1 MDDKSLSQKTQWK
14 QAPRER
20 RARARTVIAVCGL
33 LLAFLTACAA
43 PRPPLDPMVFNRD
56 DAAEVFSAGFEGITS
71 FYIEETDLPSLAVA
85 GLSGLKNLDNAITVT
100 DHGDLIVIGRDG
112 HEVAAL
118 SVPDADDVAR
128 WSMLMAAAVD
138 SGRQVSDTLREA
150 PPETLYDAIFKG
162 ALRDLDRFSRYTTA
176 TAANRNRAHRR
187 GYSGIGILI
196 FENHGTI
203 YIEEVYENGPAA
215 LSGLQVG
222 DSIVA
227 IDGKTIDGLDAV
239 AVSDLLRGPNGSD
252 VRVTTTSD
260 QIHRTA
266 VVTRAPVIEQ
276 TVYASRKGDT
286 AYFEI
291 RSFNEDTAASLSRKV
306 GQMAANVG
314 PSMNGIILDFRNN
327 RGGVLRDAISIADLF
342 IENGRILL
350 TKGRHPRSVKEFK
363 AHNPDIAVGMPLI
376 LLINHDSA
384 SASEVVAGAL
394 QDSGRAVLIGGRTY
408 GKGTVQ
414 MIVHLPNEGE
424 LIITWARMYTPSGY
438 PIGPFGVYPTM
449 CTDEI
454 DDPSLQHIA
463 STARTAGLRAR
474 ELLRLRRIA
483 QDLDDSIQEALLG
496 RCGDRAPSE
505 GGNDLDLS
513 LALKLLEQR
522 SLFDRA
528 FEASLIASQ
537 WPSKTQ

>member
-1 MDDKSLSQKTQWK
+1 
-14 QAPRER
+14 
-20 RARARTVIAVCGL
+20 
-33 LLAFLTACAA
+33 
-43 PRPPLDPMVFNRD
+43 MVFDRD
-56 DAAEVFSAGFEGITS
+56 DAAGVFSAGFDGITS
-71 FYIEETDLPSLAVA
+71 FYIEETDLSSLAVA
-85 GLSGLKNLDNAITVT
+85 GLSGLKNLDNAITAI
-100 DHGDLIVIGRDG
+100 DRGDLIVVGRNG

-138 SGRQVSDTLREA
+138 SGRQVSSTLREA
-150 PPETLYDAIFKG
+150 PPEALYDAIFKG
-162 ALRDLDRFSRYTTA
+162 ALQELDRFSRYTTA
-176 TAANRNRAHRR
+176 AEASRSRAHRR
-187 GYSGIGILI
+187 GYSGIGILL

-203 YIEEVYENGPAA
+203 YIEEVYEGGPAA
-215 LSGLQVG
+215 SSGLLVG

-227 IDGKTIDGLDAV
+227 IDGNSVAGLDAL
-239 AVSDLLRGPNGSD
+239 AVSDLLRGPSGSK
-252 VRVTTTSD
+252 VRVTTSSD
-260 QIHRTA
+260 ETHRTSA
-266 VVTRAPVIEQ
+266 ITRAPVIEQ
-276 TVYASRKGDT
+276 TVFPSRKGDS

-291 RSFNEDTAASLSRKV
+291 RSFNEDTASSLDRKI
-306 GQMAANVG
+306 GEAAAKIG
-314 PSMNGIILDFRNN
+314 PSMNGIILDLRNN
-327 RGGVLRDAISIADLF
+327 RGGVLRDAIAIADLF
-342 IENGRILL
+342 IRDGRILL
-350 TKGRHPRSVKEFK
+350 TKGRHARSVKEFT
-363 AHNPDIAVGMPLI
+363 ARRPDIAVGIPLI

-414 MIVHLPNEGE
+414 MIVRLPNEGE

-438 PIGPFGVYPTM
+438 PIGPFGVYPTI

-454 DDPSLQHIA
+454 ADPSLQHVA
-463 STARTAGLRAR
+463 GTARTAAVRAR

-496 RCGDRAPSE
+496 RCGDRRPAAD
-505 GGNDLDLS
+505 GADLDLA
-513 LALKLLEQR
+513 LALKLLAER

-537 WPSKTQ
+537 WPSNGQ

>member
-1 MDDKSLSQKTQWK
+1 MDNKSLSGKTQLRAK
-14 QAPRER
+14 VTSR
-20 RARARTVIAVCGL
+20 RVRTRAAVAVCGL
-33 LLAFLTACAA
+33 LLALLAACAA
-43 PRPPLDPMVFNRD
+43 QRPLSDPMVFNRD

-71 FYIEETDLPSLAVA
+71 FYLEETDLPSLAVA
-85 GLSGLKNLDNAITVT
+85 GLAGLSTLDDSISIT
-100 DHGDLIVIGRDG
+100 DREELIVVARNG

-150 PPETLYDAIFKG
+150 PPEVLYDAIFKG

-176 TAANRNRAHRR
+176 AAANRNRAHRR
-187 GYSGIGILI
+187 GYSGVGILL
-196 FENHGTI
+196 FENHGKI
-203 YIEEVYENGPAA
+203 YIEEVYEDGPAA
-215 LSGLQVG
+215 RSGLQVG

-227 IDGKTIDGLDAV
+227 IDGTTIDGLDAV
-239 AVSDLLRGPNGSD
+239 AVSDLLRGPSGSE

-260 QIHRTA
+260 EIHRTA

-276 TVYASRKGDT
+276 TVFSSQKGNT

-291 RSFNEDTAASLSRKV
+291 RSFNEDTAASLARKI
-306 GQMAANVG
+306 GQAATQAG

-342 IENGRILL
+342 IQDGRILL
-350 TKGRHPRSVKEFK
+350 TKGRHPRSVKEFT

-376 LLINHDSA
+376 LLINHSSA

-414 MIVHLPNEGE
+414 MIVRLPNEGE

-438 PIGPFGVYPTM
+438 PIGPFGVYPTI

-454 DDPSLQHIA
+454 EDPSLQHVA
-463 STARTAGLRAR
+463 STARTAAARAR

-483 QDLDDSIQEALLG
+483 QDLDDSIQQALLG
-496 RCGDRAPSE
+496 RCGDRKPTQGE
-505 GGNDLDLS
+505 EDLDLA
-513 LALKLLEQR
+513 LALRLLGER

-537 WPSKTQ
+537 WPAKTQ

>member
-1 MDDKSLSQKTQWK
+1 
-14 QAPRER
+14 
-20 RARARTVIAVCGL
+20 
-33 LLAFLTACAA
+33 
-43 PRPPLDPMVFNRD
+43 MVFNRD
-56 DAAEVFSAGFEGITS
+56 DAAEVFSAGFEGITR
-71 FYIEETDLPSLAVA
+71 FYLEEMDLPSLAVA
-85 GLSGLKNLDNAITVT
+85 GLSGLKGLDSALTVT
-100 DHGDLIVIGRDG
+100 DRGDLIVIGRNG

-118 SVPDADDVAR
+118 AVPDADDVAR
-128 WSMLMAAAVD
+128 WSMLIAAAVD

-150 PPETLYDAIFKG
+150 SPEILYEAIFKG
-162 ALRDLDRFSRYTTA
+162 ALQDLDRFSRYTTA

-187 GYSGIGILI
+187 GYSGIGVLL
-196 FENHGTI
+196 FENRGTV
-203 YIEEVYENGPAA
+203 YIEEVYEDGPAA

-227 IDGKTIDGLDAV
+227 IDGQTVDGLDV
-239 AVSDLLRGPNGSD
+239 FAVSDLLRGPSDSD

-260 QIHRTA
+260 EIHRTA

-276 TVYASRKGDT
+276 TVFSSRKGDT

-306 GQMAANVG
+306 GQIATKVG

-342 IENGRILL
+342 IDNGRILL
-350 TKGRHPRSVKEFK
+350 TKGRHPRSVKEFT

-376 LLINHDSA
+376 LLINHNSA

-438 PIGPFGVYPTM
+438 PIGPFGVYPTI

-454 DDPSLQHIA
+454 EDPSLQQVA
-463 STARTAGLRAR
+463 GTARTAAIRAR

-483 QDLDDSIQEALLG
+483 QDLDDSIQEALLD
-496 RCGDRAPSE
+496 RCGDRTPSAD
-505 GGNDLDLS
+505 GKDFDLS
-513 LALKLLEQR
+513 LALKLLGQR

-537 WPSKTQ
+537 WPSNAQ

>member
-1 MDDKSLSQKTQWK
+1 M
-14 QAPRER
+14 
-20 RARARTVIAVCGL
+20 AVCGL
-33 LLAFLTACAA
+33 LLTLLTACAA
-43 PRPPLDPMVFNRD
+43 QRSPTDPMVFNRD

-71 FYIEETDLPSLAVA
+71 FYLEETDLPSLAVA
-85 GLSGLKNLDNAITVT
+85 GLAGLKTLDDSISVT
-100 DHGDLIVIGRDG
+100 DREELIVVARNG

-118 SVPDADDVAR
+118 SVPDSDDVAR

-138 SGRQVSDTLREA
+138 SGRQVSHTLREA
-150 PPETLYDAIFKG
+150 PPEILYDAIFKG

-176 TAANRNRAHRR
+176 AAANRNRAHRR
-187 GYSGIGILI
+187 GYSGIGILL
-196 FENHGTI
+196 FENHGNI
-203 YIEEVYENGPAA
+203 YIEEVYEDGPAA
-215 LSGLQVG
+215 RSGLQVG
-222 DSIVA
+222 DSIIA
-227 IDGKTIDGLDAV
+227 IDGQTVDGLDAV
-239 AVSDLLRGPNGSD
+239 SVSDLLRGPNGSE

-260 QIHRTA
+260 EIHRTA
-266 VVTRAPVIEQ
+266 VIKRAPVIEQ
-276 TVYASRKGDT
+276 TVFSSRKGDS

-291 RSFNEDTAASLSRKV
+291 RSFNEDTAASLARKI
-306 GQMAANVG
+306 GQSAAKIG

-342 IENGRILL
+342 IKDGRILL
-350 TKGRHPRSVKEFK
+350 TKGRHPRSVKEFT

-376 LLINHDSA
+376 LLINHSSA

-414 MIVHLPNEGE
+414 MIVRLPNEGE

-438 PIGPFGVYPTM
+438 PIGPFGVYPTI

-454 DDPSLQHIA
+454 LDPSLQHVA
-463 STARTAGLRAR
+463 GTARVAAARAH

-483 QDLDDSIQEALLG
+483 QDLDDSIQKALLG
-496 RCGDRAPSE
+496 RCGDRKPMTDE
-505 GGNDLDLS
+505 DDLDLA
-513 LALKLLEQR
+513 LALKLLGQR

-537 WPSKTQ
+537 WPAKTQ

>member
-1 MDDKSLSQKTQWK
+1 MQRSPE
-14 QAPRER
+14 APKR
-20 RARARTVIAVCGL
+20 RVKARIVAVFCSL
-33 LLAFLTACAA
+33 LLALLTACAA
-43 PRPPLDPMVFNRD
+43 PYSPSDPKVFDRD
-56 DAAEVFSAGFEGITS
+56 DAAAVFSAGFEGITS

-85 GLSGLKNLDNAITVT
+85 GLTGLKTLDGGISVT
-100 DHGDLIVIGRDG
+100 DRGDLIVVARNG

-128 WSMLMAAAVD
+128 WSMLVAAAVD
-138 SGRQVSDTLREA
+138 SGRRASGTLREA
-150 PPETLYDAIFKG
+150 PPEALYDAIFKG

-176 TAANRNRAHRR
+176 STASRNRAHRR
-187 GYSGIGILI
+187 GYSGIGILL
-196 FENHGTI
+196 FENRGNI
-203 YIEEVYENGPAA
+203 YIEEVYEDGPAA
-215 LSGLQVG
+215 ESGLQVG

-227 IDGKTIDGLDAV
+227 IDGKTVSGLDAI
-239 AVSDLLRGPNGSD
+239 AVSDLLRGPSGSD
-252 VRVTTTSD
+252 VQVTTTSD
-260 QIHRTA
+260 EIHRTA
-266 VVTRAPVIEQ
+266 IVTRAPVIEQ

-286 AYFEI
+286 AYFEV
-291 RSFNEDTAASLSRKV
+291 RSFNEDTAASLSRKL
-306 GQMAANVG
+306 GQVAAKVG

-342 IENGRILL
+342 IRDGRILL
-350 TKGRHPRSVKEFK
+350 TKGRHPRSIKEFTARK
-363 AHNPDIAVGMPLI
+363 PDIAVGMPLI
-376 LLINHDSA
+376 VLINHDSA

-394 QDSGRAVLIGGRTY
+394 QDSGRAVLIGSRTY

-438 PIGPFGVYPTM
+438 PIGPFGVYPTICM
-449 CTDEI
+449 DEI
-454 DDPSLQHIA
+454 EDPSLQQVA
-463 STARTAGLRAR
+463 GTARVAAIRAR

-496 RCGDRAPSE
+496 RCGDRKPATD
-505 GGNDLDLS
+505 GKDLDLA
-513 LALKLLEQR
+513 LALKLLGQR

-537 WPSKTQ
+537 WPSNAQ

>member
-1 MDDKSLSQKTQWK
+1 M
-14 QAPRER
+14 A
-20 RARARTVIAVCGL
+20 
-33 LLAFLTACAA
+33 
-43 PRPPLDPMVFNRD
+43 FNRD

-100 DHGDLIVIGRDG
+100 DRGDLIVIGRDG
-112 HEVAAL
+112 REAAAL

-150 PPETLYDAIFKG
+150 PPETLYDTIFKG
-162 ALRDLDRFSRYTTA
+162 ALQDLDRFSRYTTA
-176 TAANRNRAHRR
+176 AAADRNRAHRR
-187 GYSGIGILI
+187 GYSGIGILL

-203 YIEEVYENGPAA
+203 YIEEVYEDGPAA
-215 LSGLQVG
+215 HSGLQVG

-227 IDGKTIDGLDAV
+227 IDGKTVDGLDAA
-239 AVSDLLRGPNGSD
+239 AVSDLLRGPSGSD

-260 QIHRTA
+260 EIHRTA

-276 TVYASRKGDT
+276 TVFSSRKGDT

-306 GQMAANVG
+306 GQMAAKVG

-327 RGGVLRDAISIADLF
+327 RGGVLRDAISIGDLF

-350 TKGRHPRSVKEFK
+350 TKGRHPRSVKEFT

-376 LLINHDSA
+376 VLINHDSA

-438 PIGPFGVYPTM
+438 PIGPFGVYPTI

-454 DDPSLQHIA
+454 EDPSLQHVA
-463 STARTAGLRAR
+463 GTARTAAIRAR

-496 RCGDRAPSE
+496 RCGDRKPATDGS
-505 GGNDLDLS
+505 DLDLA
-513 LALKLLEQR
+513 LALKLLGQR

-537 WPSKTQ
+537 WPSNAQ

>member
-1 MDDKSLSQKTQWK
+1 MDDKPLSQKTQWE
-14 QAPRER
+14 QMTPIR
-20 RARARTVIAVCGL
+20 RANARTVVAICGL
-33 LLAFLTACAA
+33 LLVFLVACAA
-43 PRPPLDPMVFNRD
+43 PRPLSDPMAFNRD

-85 GLSGLKNLDNAITVT
+85 GLSGLKSLDTAITVS
-100 DHGDLIVIGRDG
+100 DRGDLIVIGRNG

-118 SVPDADDVAR
+118 SLPDADDVAR

-138 SGRQVSDTLREA
+138 SGRQVSDTLRET
-150 PPETLYDAIFKG
+150 PPETLYNAIFKG
-162 ALRDLDRFSRYTTA
+162 ALQDLDRFSRYTTA
-176 TAANRNRAHRR
+176 AAANRNRAHRR
-187 GYSGIGILI
+187 GYSGIGILL
-196 FENHGTI
+196 FENRGTI
-203 YIEEVYENGPAA
+203 YIEEVYEDGPAA
-215 LSGLQVG
+215 DSGLQVG

-227 IDGKTIDGLDAV
+227 IDGKSVDGLDAV
-239 AVSDLLRGPNGSD
+239 AVSDMLRGPSGSD
-252 VRVTTTSD
+252 VRVTTTND
-260 QIHRTA
+260 EIHRTA
-266 VVTRAPVIEQ
+266 IVTRAPVIEQ
-276 TVYASRKGDT
+276 TVFATRKGDT

-291 RSFNEDTAASLSRKV
+291 RSFNENTAASLSHKV
-306 GQMAANVG
+306 GKMATKVG

-342 IENGRILL
+342 IEDGRILL

-363 AHNPDIAVGMPLI
+363 ARKPDIAVGMPLI

-414 MIVHLPNEGE
+414 MIVNLPNEGE

-454 DDPSLQHIA
+454 DDPSLQHVA
-463 STARTAGLRAR
+463 GTARTAGLRAR

-496 RCGDRAPSE
+496 RCGDRMPSPD
-505 GGNDLDLS
+505 GNDLDLS

-522 SLFDRA
+522 NLFDRA

-537 WPSKTQ
+537 WPAKTQ